1 MANHHPI
8 FAPSAFPAL
17 VYCRHFRNA
26 GTESANATRG
36 TSQHELL
43 AKILTNQPIPEDVD
57 ANDLACVEW
66 AAQIIN
72 NCTSAENREVEVGLM
87 LLNEDW
93 QELTFGT
100 ADVVSMTP
108 RATGDMLVVVDY
120 KSGSIKEYRPQLHMY
135 ARMAMQ
141 RHGVNRC
148 ECHILYGM
156 DRHDET
162 FRVNYNETNYIIDII
177 NQINADQLGE
187 KKINEFCQYCSHQP
201 TCPQT
206 QAIITAITKSENY
219 DITDIGIVDWEVENA
234 SPDKLGQMYLA
245 LSWIE
250 CFADRVKNQI
260 KQKAQDGMEIPG
272 FKRVITTKRSIKDL
286 PAAFTVSG
294 LSSEDFLDC
303 CSVSVSKLQKKL
315 GRDTMDSILGDLITT
330 AEVVQLRRVGE

>member
-1 MANHHPI
+1 MAKHHPI

-17 VYCRHFRNA
+17 THCLHFRNA
-26 GTESANATRG
+26 GTESTNAARG

-57 ANDLACVEW
+57 TNDLACVEW

-87 LLNEDW
+87 LLDEDW

-135 ARMAMQ
+135 ARMAME

-187 KKINEFCQYCSHQP
+187 EKTNEFCQYCSYQP

-206 QAIITAITKSENY
+206 QAIVTSVTKAENY
-219 DITDIGIVDWEVENA
+219 DITGIVDWKIENA
-234 SPDKLGQMYLA
+234 SPDKLGRMYLA
-245 LSWIE
+245 LSWLE
-250 CFADRVKNQI
+250 SFADRVKSQI
-260 KQKAQDGMEIPG
+260 KQKVQDGMEISG
-272 FKRVITTKRSIKDL
+272 FKRVTTTKRSIKDL
-286 PAAFTVSG
+286 PAAFTASG

-315 GRDTMDSILGDLITT
+315 GHDTMDSTLGNLITT
-330 AEVVQLRRVGE
+330 TEVVQLRRAGE

>member
-1 MANHHPI
+1 MAENQRTETLSSFAPRHHPI

-17 VYCRHFRNA
+17 THCLHFRNA
-26 GTESANATRG
+26 GTETANAARG

-87 LLNEDW
+87 LLDEDW

-100 ADVVSMTP
+100 ADVVSITP
-108 RATGDMLVVVDY
+108 RATGDILVVVDY
-120 KSGSIKEYRPQLHMY
+120 KSGSYKEYRPQLHMY

-162 FRVNYNETNYIIDII
+162 FTVNYDETNYIIDII

-187 KKINEFCQYCSHQP
+187 EKANSFCQYCLHQP
-201 TCPQT
+201 TCPPNP
-206 QAIITAITKSENY
+206 SHRYVCN
-219 DITDIGIVDWEVENA
+219 EVRELRHHRHRG
-234 SPDKLGQMYLA
+234 LGNRK
-245 LSWIE
+245 
-250 CFADRVKNQI
+250 C
-260 KQKAQDGMEIPG
+260 
-272 FKRVITTKRSIKDL
+272 
-286 PAAFTVSG
+286 
-294 LSSEDFLDC
+294 
-303 CSVSVSKLQKKL
+303 
-315 GRDTMDSILGDLITT
+315 
-330 AEVVQLRRVGE
+330 

>member
-1 MANHHPI
+1 MAKHHPI

-17 VYCRHFRNA
+17 VHCRHFRNA
-26 GTESANATRG
+26 GTESTNAARG

-43 AKILTNQPIPEDVD
+43 AKILTKQPIPEDVD

-66 AAQIIN
+66 AAQVIN
-72 NCTSAENREVEVGLM
+72 NCTSAENREVEAGLT
-87 LLNEDW
+87 LLDDDW
-93 QELTFGT
+93 QEVTFGT
-100 ADVVSMTP
+100 ADVVSITP

-120 KSGSIKEYRPQLHMY
+120 KSGSYKEYRPQLHMY

-162 FRVNYNETNYIIDII
+162 FRVDYNETNYIIDII

-187 KKINEFCQYCSHQP
+187 EKTNEFCQYCSYQP

-206 QAIITAITKSENY
+206 QAIVTSVTKAENY
-219 DITDIGIVDWEVENA
+219 DIAGIVDWKIENA

-250 CFADRVKNQI
+250 CFADRVKSQI
-260 KQKAQDGMEIPG
+260 KQKAQDGTEIPG
-272 FKRVITTKRSIKDL
+272 FKRVTTTKRSIKDL

-294 LSSEDFLDC
+294 LSSEDFLNC
-303 CSVSVSKLQKKL
+303 CSISVTKLQKKL
-315 GRDTMDSILGDLITT
+315 GRDTVDSTLGNLITT
-330 AEVVQLRRVGE
+330 TEVVQLRRVGE

>member
-1 MANHHPI
+1 MAKHHPI

-17 VYCRHFRNA
+17 VHCRHFRNA

-43 AKILTNQPIPEDVD
+43 ARILTNQPIPEDVD
-57 ANDLACVEW
+57 ANDLTCVEW

-72 NCTSAENREVEVGLM
+72 NCTSAENREVEAGLM
-87 LLNEDW
+87 LLDEDW

-108 RATGDMLVVVDY
+108 RATGNMLVVVDY
-120 KSGSIKEYRPQLHMY
+120 KSGSYKEYKPQLHVY

-141 RHGVNRC
+141 RYGANRC

-162 FRVNYNETNYIIDII
+162 FTVNYDETHYIIDII
-177 NQINADQLGE
+177 NQINDGQLGE
-187 KKINEFCQYCSHQP
+187 EKVNEFCQYCSHQP

-206 QAIITAITKSENY
+206 QAIVTSVTKAENY
-219 DITDIGIVDWEVENA
+219 DITGIVDWEIENA

-245 LSWIE
+245 LSWLE
-250 CFADRVKNQI
+250 SFADRVKSQI
-260 KQKAQDGMEIPG
+260 KQKVQDGMEISG
-272 FKRVITTKRSIKDL
+272 FKRVTTTKRSIKDL

-303 CSVSVSKLQKKL
+303 CSISVTKLQKKL
-315 GRDTMDSILGDLITT
+315 GRDTVDSTLGNLITT
-330 AEVVQLRRVGE
+330 TEVVQLRRTGE

>member
-57 ANDLACVEW
+57 TNDLACVEW

-87 LLNEDW
+87 LLDEDW

-162 FRVNYNETNYIIDII
+162 FTVNYDETNYIVNII
-177 NQINADQLGE
+177 KQINADQLGE
-187 KKINEFCQYCSHQP
+187 KKINEFCQYCKNQP

-206 QAIITAITKSENY
+206 KAIITSITKSENY
-219 DITDIGIVDWEVENA
+219 DITGIVDWEVENA

-245 LSWIE
+245 LSWLE
-250 CFADRVKNQI
+250 SFADRVKSQI
-260 KQKAQDGMEIPG
+260 KQKVQDGMEISG
-272 FKRVITTKRSIKDL
+272 FKRVTTTKRSIKDL

-303 CSVSVSKLQKKL
+303 CSISVTKLQKKL
-315 GRDTMDSILGDLITT
+315 GRDTVDSTLGNLITT
-330 AEVVQLRRVGE
+330 TEVVQLRRAGE

>member
-17 VYCRHFRNA
+17 THCLHFRNA

-43 AKILTNQPIPEDVD
+43 ARILTNQPIPEDVD
-57 ANDLACVEW
+57 ANDLTCVEW

-72 NCTSAENREVEVGLM
+72 NCTSAENREVEAGLM
-87 LLNEDW
+87 LLDEDW

-141 RHGVNRC
+141 QHGVNRC

-162 FRVNYNETNYIIDII
+162 FTVNYNETNYIIDII

-187 KKINEFCQYCSHQP
+187 KKVNEFCQYCSHQP

-206 QAIITAITKSENY
+206 KAIITSITKSENY
-219 DITDIGIVDWEVENA
+219 DITDIVDWKIENA

-245 LSWIE
+245 LSWLE
-250 CFADRVKNQI
+250 SFADRVKSQI
-260 KQKAQDGMEIPG
+260 KQKVQDGMEISG
-272 FKRVITTKRSIKDL
+272 FKRVTTTKRLIKDL

-303 CSVSVSKLQKKL
+303 CSISVTKLQKKL
-315 GRDTMDSILGDLITT
+315 GRDTVDSTLGNLITT
-330 AEVVQLRRVGE
+330 TEVVQLRRAGE

>member
-43 AKILTNQPIPEDVD
+43 AKILTKQPIPEDVD

-72 NCTSAENREVEVGLM
+72 NCTSAENREVEAGLM
-87 LLNEDW
+87 LLDEDW
-93 QELTFGT
+93 QEVTFGT

-219 DITDIGIVDWEVENA
+219 DITGIVDWEIENA
-234 SPDKLGQMYLA
+234 NPDKLGQMYLA
-245 LSWIE
+245 LSWLE
-250 CFADRVKNQI
+250 SFADRVKSQI
-260 KQKAQDGMEIPG
+260 KQKVQDGMEISG
-272 FKRVITTKRSIKDL
+272 FKRVTTTKRSIKDL

-303 CSVSVSKLQKKL
+303 CSISVTKLQKKL
-315 GRDTMDSILGDLITT
+315 GRDTVDSTLGNLITT
-330 AEVVQLRRVGE
+330 TEVVQLRRVGE

>member
-17 VYCRHFRNA
+17 THCLHFRNA

-72 NCTSAENREVEVGLM
+72 NCTSAENREVEAGLM
-87 LLNEDW
+87 LLDEDW

-108 RATGDMLVVVDY
+108 RATGNMLVVADY
-120 KSGSIKEYRPQLHMY
+120 KSGGYKEYRPQLHVY
-135 ARMAMQ
+135 SRMAMQ
-141 RHGVNRC
+141 RYGVNRC

-162 FRVNYNETNYIIDII
+162 FTVNYNETNYIIDII

-187 KKINEFCQYCSHQP
+187 EKANEFCQYCSHQP

-206 QAIITAITKSENY
+206 QAIVTSVTKAENY
-219 DITDIGIVDWEVENA
+219 DITGIVDWEIENA
-234 SPDKLGQMYLA
+234 SPDKLGQIYLA
-245 LSWIE
+245 LSWLE
-250 CFADRVKNQI
+250 SFADRVKSQI
-260 KQKAQDGMEIPG
+260 KQKVQDGMEISG
-272 FKRVITTKRSIKDL
+272 FKRVTTTKRSIKDL

-303 CSVSVSKLQKKL
+303 CSISVTKLQKKL
-315 GRDTMDSILGDLITT
+315 GRDTVDSTLGNLITT
-330 AEVVQLRRVGE
+330 TEVVQLRRAGE

>member
-17 VYCRHFRNA
+17 THCLHFRNA

-72 NCTSAENREVEVGLM
+72 NCTSAENREVEAWYM
-87 LLNEDW
+87 LLDDDW
-93 QELTFGT
+93 QEVTFGT
-100 ADVVSMTP
+100 ADVVSVTP

-120 KSGSIKEYRPQLHMY
+120 KSGSYKEYKPQLHVY

-141 RHGVNRC
+141 RYGANRC

-162 FRVNYNETNYIIDII
+162 FTVNYDETNYIIDII
-177 NQINADQLGE
+177 NQINDDQLGE
-187 KKINEFCQYCSHQP
+187 EKANGFCQYCSHQP

-206 QAIITAITKSENY
+206 KAIITSVTKAENY
-219 DITDIGIVDWEVENA
+219 DITDIVDWKIEDA

-245 LSWIE
+245 LSWLE
-250 CFADRVKNQI
+250 SFADRVKSQI
-260 KQKAQDGMEIPG
+260 KQKVQDGMEISG
-272 FKRVITTKRSIKDL
+272 FKRVTTTKRSIKDL
-286 PAAFTVSG
+286 PAAFTASG

>member
-17 VYCRHFRNA
+17 THCLHFRNA
-26 GTESANATRG
+26 GTESTNAARG

-57 ANDLACVEW
+57 TNDLACVEW

-162 FRVNYNETNYIIDII
+162 FTVNYDETNYIVNII
-177 NQINADQLGE
+177 KQINDDQLGE
-187 KKINEFCQYCSHQP
+187 KKANEFCQYCAYQP
-201 TCPQT
+201 ACPQT
-206 QAIITAITKSENY
+206 KAIVTSVTKAENY
-219 DITDIGIVDWEVENA
+219 DITDVVDWKIDNA

-245 LSWIE
+245 LSWLE
-250 CFADRVKNQI
+250 SFADRVKSQI
-260 KQKAQDGMEIPG
+260 KQKVQDGMEISG
-272 FKRVITTKRSIKDL
+272 FKRVTTTKRSIKDL

-303 CSVSVSKLQKKL
+303 CSISVTKLQKKL
-315 GRDTMDSILGDLITT
+315 GRDTVDSTLGNLITT
-330 AEVVQLRRVGE
+330 TEVVQLRRAGE

>member
-1 MANHHPI
+1 MAKHHPI

-17 VYCRHFRNA
+17 VHCRHFRNA

-43 AKILTNQPIPEDVD
+43 ARILTNQPIPEDVD

-66 AAQIIN
+66 AAQVIN

-87 LLNEDW
+87 LLDEDW

-162 FRVNYNETNYIIDII
+162 FRVNYNETNYIISII
-177 NQINADQLGE
+177 KQIDTNQLGE
-187 KKINEFCQYCSHQP
+187 KKANEFCQYCKNQP

-206 QAIITAITKSENY
+206 QAIVTSVTKAENY
-219 DITDIGIVDWEVENA
+219 DITDIVDWKIENA

-250 CFADRVKNQI
+250 CFADRVKSQI
-260 KQKAQDGMEIPG
+260 KQKAQDGTEIPG
-272 FKRVITTKRSIKDL
+272 FKRVTTTKRSIKDL

-294 LSSEDFLDC
+294 LSSEDFLNC
-303 CSVSVSKLQKKL
+303 CSISVTKLQKKL
-315 GRDTMDSILGDLITT
+315 GRDTVDSTLGNLITT
-330 AEVVQLRRVGE
+330 TEVVQLRRVGE

>member
-1 MANHHPI
+1 MTNHHPI
-8 FAPSAFPAL
+8 FAPSTFPAL
-17 VYCRHFRNA
+17 VHCRHFRNA

-66 AAQIIN
+66 AAQVIN
-72 NCTSAENREVEVGLM
+72 NCTSAENREVEAGLT
-87 LLNEDW
+87 LLDDDW
-93 QELTFGT
+93 QEVTFGT
-100 ADVVSMTP
+100 ADVVSITP
-108 RATGDMLVVVDY
+108 RATGDILVVVDY
-120 KSGSIKEYRPQLHMY
+120 KSGSYKEYRPQLHMY

-187 KKINEFCQYCSHQP
+187 KKANEFCKYCKNQP

-206 QAIITAITKSENY
+206 QAIVTSVAKAENY
-219 DITDIGIVDWEVENA
+219 DIAGIVDWEIENA

-245 LSWIE
+245 LSWLE
-250 CFADRVKNQI
+250 SFADRVKSQI
-260 KQKAQDGMEIPG
+260 KQKAQDGTEVPG
-272 FKRVITTKRSIKDL
+272 YHFVSVTRRSISDI
-286 PAAFTVSG
+286 PAAFEASGLTQEEFLDACTVSAAKLEKKMG
-294 LSSEDFLDC
+294 KANYAERMSHLTHESISE
-303 CSVSVSKLQKKL
+303 
-315 GRDTMDSILGDLITT
+315 
-330 AEVVQLRRVGE
+330 QLKRASQ

>member
-1 MANHHPI
+1 MAKHHPI

-17 VYCRHFRNA
+17 VHCLHFRNA
-26 GTESANATRG
+26 GTESTNAARG

-57 ANDLACVEW
+57 TNDLACVEW

-87 LLNEDW
+87 LLDEDW

-187 KKINEFCQYCSHQP
+187 KKANEFCQYCKNQP

-206 QAIITAITKSENY
+206 QAIVTSVTKAENY
-219 DITDIGIVDWEVENA
+219 DITGIVDWKIENA

-250 CFADRVKNQI
+250 CFADRVKSQI
-260 KQKAQDGMEIPG
+260 KQKAQDGTEIPG
-272 FKRVITTKRSIKDL
+272 FKRVTTTKRSIKDL

-294 LSSEDFLDC
+294 LSSEDFLNC
-303 CSVSVSKLQKKL
+303 CSISVTKLQKKL
-315 GRDTMDSILGDLITT
+315 GRDTVDSTLGNLITT
-330 AEVVQLRRVGE
+330 TEVVQLRRVGE